1 MADTT
6 EKPEARLSDW
16 DRLAHRRGPNLL
28 RWMLISLMAGG
39 VMLYA
44 SPIVSSTSVLIS
56 VAAVLLSPLTFLLG
70 WMAGMSTFA
79 RSYEP
84 FRRRHR
90 PWSFAFLLPVILA
103 MTIGLG
109 LLGGK
114 YWWLLS
120 FGLAFLGHRKGTQ
133 RAWWSAVAYLAF
145 LFREPAFGFSDSP
158 PLVQN
163 DEDALAKAIEVV
175 NEDIEKSFRWL

>member
-1 MADTT
+1 M
-6 EKPEARLSDW
+6 LSTVFGW
-16 DRLAHRRGPNLL
+16 CKGKGPASATRVSGLSLRGLNLTC
-28 RWMLISLMAGG
+28 RNAAQISNKSLMPGG

-56 VAAVLLSPLTFLLG
+56 VVAVLLSPLTFLLG

-79 RSYEP
+79 HSYEP

-103 MTIGLG
+103 MTVGLG

-133 RAWWSAVAYLAF
+133 RTWWSAVAYLAF
-145 LFREPAFGFSDSP
+145 LFREPAFAFRILRPWCRMTRMRSQK
-158 PLVQN
+158 PL
-163 DEDALAKAIEVV
+163 
-175 NEDIEKSFRWL
+175 R

>member
-1 MADTT
+1 
-6 EKPEARLSDW
+6 L
-16 DRLAHRRGPNLL
+16 DRA
-28 RWMLISLMAGG
+28 
-39 VMLYA
+39 
-44 SPIVSSTSVLIS
+44 
-56 VAAVLLSPLTFLLG
+56 
-70 WMAGMSTFA
+70 
-79 RSYEP
+79 P
-84 FRRRHR
+84 FH
-90 PWSFAFLLPVILA
+90 
-103 MTIGLG
+103 GLFG

-145 LFREPAFGFSDSP
+145 LFREAAFGFSDSP